1 MQIDLTRLNFTSSG
15 SLDQGEYRIIG
26 LEKLLFLKALGLK
39 VARYHADLELIVQKL
54 LDSQYA
60 PWWATLTDEQRARYQ
75 ASQAG

>member
-39 VARYHADLELIVQKL
+39 VARYHADLELIVQKV

-60 PWWATLTDEQRARYQ
+60 PWLVTLTDEQRARYQ